1 MEKIKDIVW
10 RYIMSLGALYV
21 VSGPS
26 GAGKSTVCKLVRE
39 RLGINLSISAT
50 SRKPRNGERE
60 GVDYFFITAKEFEK
74 KIKNGDFLEYANVH
88 GNYYGTLKSEVEER
102 LKRGEKVLLEIDVQG
117 GIQVKEKFPEA
128 NLIFFKTAN
137 KEELERRLRGRNT
150 DSEEVIQ
157 ARLKNSLKELEYESK
172 YDRVITNNEI
182 EQACNDLISIIE
194 NGVR

>member
-1 MEKIKDIVW
+1 
-10 RYIMSLGALYV
+10 MSLGALYV

-60 GVDYFFITAKEFEK
+60 GVDYFFITAKEFER

-117 GIQVKEKFPEA
+117 GVQVKSKFPEA

-137 KEELERRLRGRNT
+137 KEELEKRLRGRNT
-150 DSEEVIQ
+150 DSEKVIQ

-172 YDRVITNNEI
+172 YDRVIINNEI